1 MSKEQVFIAKAN
13 APWFNNY
20 WKEKNKI
27 AKVDKFIS
35 DQVTCKDVTNMG
47 FMFYNCFEL
56 ISLDA
61 SKFDT
66 SKVEVMI
73 AMFGNCYNL
82 TSVDLSNFDTSKI
95 TNMADMFN
103 SCLNLTSIDLSN
115 FDTSNVKC
123 MNHMFCNCPYIT
135 SLNISS
141 FDTSN
146 VEDMR
151 DMFAHCIRL
160 TTIKGVIDME
170 YCKYRTHMF
179 YKCPKL
185 TGITIKNPPLFAQW

>member
-1 MSKEQVFIAKAN
+1 MFKPQVFVVEGSK
-13 APWFNNY
+13 PWFSDR
-20 WKEKNKI
+20 WE
-27 AKVDKFIS
+27 DKYHVVNIDES
-35 DQVTCKDVTNMG
+35 VSGQATVTCEGVTTMRNM
-47 FMFYNCFEL
+47 FDRCINL
-56 ISLDA
+56 TSIHLST
-61 SKFDT
+61 FDT
-66 SKVEVMI
+66 S
-73 AMFGNCYNL
+73 
-82 TSVDLSNFDTSKI
+82 DI
-95 TNMADMFN
+95 TDMADMFN

-135 SLNISS
+135 SLDISS

>member
-1 MSKEQVFIAKAN
+1 MSKSQVFVAKSDKLSN
-13 APWFNNY
+13 PWY
-20 WKEKNKI
+20 TDSWKEKDSVTT
-27 AKVDKFIS
+27 VDKFVI
-35 DQVTCKDVTNMG
+35 DRVTCKDVTDMRW
-47 FMFYNCFEL
+47 MFQNCSDL
-56 ISLDA
+56 ISL
-61 SKFDT
+61 
-66 SKVEVMI
+66 
-73 AMFGNCYNL
+73 
-82 TSVDLSNFDTSKI
+82 
-95 TNMADMFN
+95 
-103 SCLNLTSIDLSN
+103 DLSN

-135 SLNISS
+135 SLDISS

-185 TGITIKNPPLFAQW
+185 TDIIIKNPPLFAQW